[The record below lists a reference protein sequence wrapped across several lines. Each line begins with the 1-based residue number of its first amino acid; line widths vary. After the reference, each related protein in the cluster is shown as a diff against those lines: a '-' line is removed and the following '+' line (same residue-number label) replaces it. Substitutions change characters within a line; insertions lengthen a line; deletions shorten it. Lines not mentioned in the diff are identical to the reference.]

1 MFFKKFCMT
10 ACCSVL
16 LAGSVT
22 LGLESANA
30 TALENSY
37 KDQYLNELGI
47 SENSDSYK
55 LLIAIDKMPAELVEQ
70 EAGMIAEWIS
80 NESGIEVI
88 AQGDNLLFPTL
99 MNEVPQIA
107 NETEI
112 PLVTTF
118 ASWTDIANCAGAIGL
133 AIFANALPIAKLAKI
148 KDIFKALGGATRA
161 VEMIYTNYKYY
172 RSKNKTMKTSLDNAI
187 TDIVN
192 KNSLGKE
199 AKQLL
204 LEFFGIN
211 SVIGGC
217 SNVFSYELKV
227 DKNDLNSKMF
237 V

>member
-37 KDQYLNELGI
+37 EDQYLNELGI

-99 MNEVPQIA
+99 MNEVP
-107 NETEI
+107 
-112 PLVTTF
+112 
-118 ASWTDIANCAGAIGL
+118 
-133 AIFANALPIAKLAKI
+133 
-148 KDIFKALGGATRA
+148 
-161 VEMIYTNYKYY
+161 
-172 RSKNKTMKTSLDNAI
+172 
-187 TDIVN
+187 
-192 KNSLGKE
+192 
-199 AKQLL
+199 
-204 LEFFGIN
+204 
-211 SVIGGC
+211 
-217 SNVFSYELKV
+217 
-227 DKNDLNSKMF
+227 
-237 V
+237 